1 MPVPRM
7 LTINECA
14 KEFEGT
20 GLTAYRL
27 RQLALTNQIINI
39 RAGKK
44 ILINADKLIEYLNNP
59 PLNMEQS
66 PQAGEIRPVQV

>member
-7 LTINECA
+7 LTIKECA

-27 RQLALTNQIINI
+27 RQLAISNQIINI
-39 RAGKK
+39 RAGNK

-59 PLNMEQS
+59 PLNTEQS
-66 PQAGEIRPVQV
+66 QAGKIRPIQA

>member
-27 RQLALTNQIINI
+27 RQLALTNQIIKI

-59 PLNMEQS
+59 TPLRSGEE
-66 PQAGEIRPVQV
+66 AGKIRPVQV

>member
-7 LTINECA
+7 LTIKECA

-27 RQLALTNQIINI
+27 RQLAISNQIINI
-39 RAGKK
+39 RAGNK

-59 PLNMEQS
+59 PLNTEQYS
-66 PQAGEIRPVQV
+66 QAGKIRKIQM

>member
-1 MPVPRM
+1 MPIPKM

-20 GLTAYRL
+20 GLTAYRI
-27 RQLALTNQIINI
+27 RQLAITNQIVNI

-44 ILINADKLIEYLNNP
+44 ILINADKLIEYLNDP
-59 PLNMEQS
+59 PLLPSQ
-66 PQAGEIRPVQV
+66 PQAGKIREIQA

>member
-1 MPVPRM
+1 MNIPRM
-7 LTINECA
+7 LTIKECA
-14 KEFEGT
+14 KEFKST
-20 GLTAYRL
+20 GLTEYRL

-39 RAGKK
+39 RAGNK

-66 PQAGEIRPVQV
+66 TQAGKIRKIQM

>member
-59 PLNMEQS
+59 NPFQS
-66 PQAGEIRPVQV
+66 REEAGKIRPVQV

>member
-1 MPVPRM
+1 MQVPRM

-20 GLTAYRL
+20 GLTAFRL
-27 RQLALTNQIINI
+27 RQLCIDKRIVHI

-44 ILINADKLIEYLNNP
+44 ILINADRLIDYLNNP
-59 PLNMEQS
+59 NAQDDAPET
-66 PQAGEIRPVQV
+66 GTIRKIPI

>member
-1 MPVPRM
+1 MTVPRM
-7 LTINECA
+7 LTIKECA
-14 KEFEGT
+14 KEFKST
-20 GLTAYRL
+20 GLTEYRL

-39 RAGKK
+39 RAGNK

-66 PQAGEIRPVQV
+66 TQAGKIRKIQM